1 MSIVSAMGWLR
12 GNGNR
17 GWLSHWFQSR
27 LVVVGLGWLCLGQLE
42 FWARFYESHLLT
54 GWPGCVLVWK
64 TEGQEGKRRC
74 TNTFQAS
81 ACLVFNNILVTKVSH
96 TEFKGRHYKVTEPRA
111 RIQGWW
117 RFTRDKWLAAKLQ
130 FTRVHLIRPCGCR
143 MHHPCHTK
151 LPALSSWAAGGLGTM
166 YQWMRDS
173 LFQKGQSVVGDS
185 SHPSDLHTSLNENQ
199 REFLQTGQVDRWLAI
214 CFSHWPY
221 VSVGLVAKPQLQVFT
236 TGALRTQSEVLEM

>member
-12 GNGNR
+12 GNGNQ
-17 GWLSHWFQSR
+17 GWLSPWFQSR

-81 ACLVFNNILVTKVSH
+81 ACLVFINILVTKVSH

-130 FTRVHLIRPCGCR
+130 FTRVHLIRPCGAGCII
-143 MHHPCHTK
+143 HAIPSSQPFLPGLLGDWVPCTSGWGI
-151 LPALSSWAAGGLGTM
+151 PSS
-166 YQWMRDS
+166 R
-173 LFQKGQSVVGDS
+173 K
-185 SHPSDLHTSLNENQ
+185 
-199 REFLQTGQVDRWLAI
+199 
-214 CFSHWPY
+214 
-221 VSVGLVAKPQLQVFT
+221 VSQ
-236 TGALRTQSEVLEM
+236 